1 MSPPRAD
8 EVVAGEDGLARCPW
22 SLDHPLNTH
31 YHDTEWGVPVRSERG
46 LFERLTLEAF
56 QSGLS
61 WLTILRKR
69 EAFRAAFAG
78 FDVDAVAAFTD
89 EDHARLMT
97 DAAIVRNRAKI
108 AAAITNARAIAA
120 LREAGGIAD
129 LIWAHQP
136 APAPALARLS
146 EVPPKDAAS
155 AALAKDLKR
164 TGLVFAGPTTCM
176 ALMEAAGLV
185 DHHLEGCHRRGV
197 AGGG

>member
-8 EVVAGEDGLARCPW
+8 EVVVGEDGLARCPW
-22 SLDHPLNTH
+22 SLDHPLNTR

-61 WLTILRKR
+61 WLTILKKR
-69 EAFRAAFAG
+69 EGFRAAFAG
-78 FDVDAVAAFTD
+78 FEVDTVAAFTD
-89 EDHARLMT
+89 EDHARLME
-97 DAAIVRNRAKI
+97 DASIVRNRLKI

-120 LREAGGIAD
+120 LRGHGGIAE
-129 LIWAHQP
+129 LIWAHRP
-136 APAPALARLS
+136 APAPAFAHLS
-146 EVPPKDAAS
+146 ELPAKDEVS

-164 TGLVFAGPTTCM
+164 NGLVFAGPTTCM
-176 ALMEAAGLV
+176 ALMQAAGLV

-197 AGGG
+197 AGAG